1 MVINPSANAGDVG
14 LTSGL
19 GRSLEKQM
27 GNHSSILGLGN
38 PMDRQLGRLQATG
51 TQKSPTQL
59 SN

>member
-1 MVINPSANAGDVG
+1 MVMNLSANAGDVG

-27 GNHSSILGLGN
+27 ANHSSILGLGN
-38 PMDRQLGRLQATG
+38 PMDRRPGGLQATG
-51 TQKSPTQL
+51 SQQSQTQL